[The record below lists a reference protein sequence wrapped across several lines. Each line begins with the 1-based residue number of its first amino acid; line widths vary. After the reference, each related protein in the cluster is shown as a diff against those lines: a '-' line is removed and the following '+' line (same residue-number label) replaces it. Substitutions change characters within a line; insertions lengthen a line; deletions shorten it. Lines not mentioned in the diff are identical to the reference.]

1 MRQREQD
8 AMDNRGIFSTIFLQS
23 TWKYLVLYGVM
34 IGLSGVFLFP
44 FLWMVSTSLHDLPG
58 VFAHPYRWVPDI
70 LKWENYV
77 RAVTLLPFHTFL
89 FNTLVITASVM
100 VATFFSCSLV
110 AYGFSRLNFRGRNTL
125 FSLCLATMMLPAQ
138 VTMIPLYILYSKIG
152 WIDTFWPL
160 IVPAFFGSPFYI
172 FLLRQFFLTIPREL
186 DEAALIDGASRLRIY
201 WSIILPLS
209 RPAMA
214 TVMIFT
220 FIGTWNDF
228 VNPLIYINSTENAT
242 LTLGLN
248 LLKSQIVGTGMTEW
262 NTLMAGSLLV
272 MIPNIVIFFL
282 AQSQFIKGIS
292 VGAMKG

>member
-1 MRQREQD
+1 
-8 AMDNRGIFSTIFLQS
+8 
-23 TWKYLVLYGVM
+23 
-34 IGLSGVFLFP
+34 
-44 FLWMVSTSLHDLPG
+44 
-58 VFAHPYRWVPDI
+58 
-70 LKWENYV
+70 
-77 RAVTLLPFHTFL
+77 
-89 FNTLVITASVM
+89 M